1 MSSPT
6 PLCNRKL
13 RILSTPPPPRHFLL
27 PSTPYFT
34 PSFYDTL
41 ALFLHKHS
49 IRYRSINLVG
59 RGVTREEA
67 LKCPAV
73 VVEVWGGSGEEE
85 EARRLFAAD
94 ERLVGMVPA
103 EVGVVEFVGLV

>member
-1 MSSPT
+1 
-6 PLCNRKL
+6 
-13 RILSTPPPPRHFLL
+13 
-27 PSTPYFT
+27 
-34 PSFYDTL
+34 
-41 ALFLHKHS
+41 
-49 IRYRSINLVG
+49 
-59 RGVTREEA
+59 VTREEA

-85 EARRLFAAD
+85 EARRLFAVD